1 MTSSLVPARQAHH
14 PVYVMAA
21 RAGRVAA
28 VVVLAGAVAYLL
40 IGAVLASQ
48 LTEPKRQAQVVSVAS
63 VVEREDVRVRSRDG
77 LNLAGW
83 FITAPGSARAM
94 LMVHGRNSCR
104 SCEFDGRFVE
114 LAGQLQSAGY
124 NILMIDLRGHGQSEG
139 THYTF
144 GEEERWDVLGALD
157 WLHERGFTQVGV
169 LGVSLG
175 ALSTVRAALEPD
187 GARGIHAM
195 VLDSCFGDFDA
206 VLQHGF
212 TRETGYPDWIL
223 PGGLLMTRLL
233 YGVNLE
239 AAKPIDEL
247 PRTTAPLMLIFS
259 QQDQYITP
267 EQMQLMSAA
276 RADAQLWTVPD
287 GEHARIYNNHPQ
299 EYAARVVRFLDE
311 RLR

>member
-1 MTSSLVPARQAHH
+1 MTLSFVPARQAHH
-14 PVYVMAA
+14 NLYARAA
-21 RAGRVAA
+21 RVGRIA
-28 VVVLAGAVAYLL
+28 VLLLLAGALAYLL
-40 IGAVLASQ
+40 VGAMLAMS
-48 LTEPKRQAQVVSVAS
+48 LTEPHRQAQMVLVAS
-63 VVEREDVRVRSRDG
+63 ALAREDVRVRSRDG
-77 LNLAGW
+77 LSLAGW
-83 FITAPGSARAM
+83 FMAEPGSARA
-94 LMVHGRNSCR
+94 LLLVHGRNSCR

-114 LAGQLQSAGY
+114 LAGQLKDAGY

-139 THYTF
+139 SHYTF

-175 ALSTVRAALEPD
+175 ALSAVRAALEPD

-212 TRETGYPDWIL
+212 THETGYPTWVL
-223 PGGLLMTRLL
+223 PGGLFMTRLL

-247 PRTTAPLMLIFS
+247 PKTTAPLMLIFS
-259 QQDQYITP
+259 QQDQYITS

-276 RADAQLWTVPD
+276 RTDAQLWLVPD
-287 GEHARIYNNHPQ
+287 GE
-299 EYAARVVRFLDE
+299 
-311 RLR
+311 